1 METSYDQKVLI
12 HLHFIF
18 KIIFLLKIR
27 YGGTLVVD
35 EDISAGDLLIVFFS
49 VMIGAA
55 QLGQVGPNVEAFA
68 IARGSAFFIYQILSR
83 VPPIDSMSDEGTK
96 PKISGGIEF
105 KECRFEYPS
114 RKEVKVRLLFSH
126 SGNPLGVR

>member
-1 METSYDQKVLI
+1 MIKVLF

-18 KIIFLLKIR
+18 QIKIR

-35 EDISAGDLLIVFFS
+35 EEISAGDLLIVFFS

-83 VPPIDSMSDEGTK
+83 VPPIDSMSDAGTK

-105 KECRFEYPS
+105 EECRFEYPS

-126 SGNPLGVR
+126 FDNPVRVR